1 MTNKKGPSRSTKG
14 IDPELITSLYE
25 ISTAINALMEV
36 DEIAAIIIEHC
47 LKRIDAEQGMVYLLD
62 KSDNNSDMF
71 KTFLRGYAQQADKI
85 PFHINQSL
93 AAMILKNRSVI
104 LCNETGSDKRF
115 QSLKLAEFGINSL
128 LSAPLITRQGMI
140 GILVLVNDR
149 TSEGFTDHDKRFLG
163 IVGTQ
168 VAKVVEAAH
177 LHEEEK
183 KLIAIREE
191 LGIAHDIQKRFL
203 PSSGLDNEKCTVTGL
218 NIPAKDLGG
227 DFFDIVQMSE
237 QSVFVSLGDV
247 MGKGIPAA
255 LIMSNAMAVLRSQLS
270 RAGKFFLA
278 DIADSLNNMVHM
290 FTPPGQFITTIFGEY
305 VCKNK
310 SFSYVNAGHPPLII
324 VRSGGETES
333 PPGENNDI
341 AIGIL
346 PDVQFSINKV
356 ALNPGDMLFIYS
368 DGITECFNKAGE
380 EFGEQR
386 LEAFLKYNHTKSAEE
401 ISRLLPLELDKF
413 RGDGERS
420 DDITFLIIQA
430 K

>member
-1 MTNKKGPSRSTKG
+1 MTNKNRPAKSSKGV
-14 IDPELITSLYE
+14 DPELITSLYE

-36 DEIAAIIIEHC
+36 DEIAAIIIDHC

-62 KSDNNSDMF
+62 KSDDKSDQF
-71 KTFLRGYAQQADKI
+71 KTFLRGFARETDKI

-93 AAMILKNRSVI
+93 AALILKNRSVI
-104 LCNETGSDKRF
+104 LCNDPDSDRLFKSLNLTGY
-115 QSLKLAEFGINSL
+115 GIKSL

-140 GILVLVNDR
+140 GILVLVNNR
-149 TSEGFTDHDKRFLG
+149 TDDGFTDHDKRFLG

-168 VAKVVEAAH
+168 VAKVVEAAR

-183 KLIAIREE
+183 QLIALKEE
-191 LGIAHDIQKRFL
+191 LNIAHHIQKKFL
-203 PSSGLDNEKCTVTGL
+203 PSSGLDNEKCTVVGL

-290 FTPPGQFITTIFGEY
+290 FTPSGQFITTVFGEY
-305 VCKNK
+305 VCRNK
-310 SFSYVNAGHPPLII
+310 SFNYINAGHPPLII
-324 VRSGGETES
+324 VRASGEIES
-333 PPGENNDI
+333 PSEEENDI
-341 AIGIL
+341 AVGIL
-346 PDVQFSINKV
+346 PDVQFSINRV
-356 ALNPGDMLFIYS
+356 NLDSGDMLFIYS
-368 DGITECFNKAGE
+368 DGITECFNEADE
-380 EFGEQR
+380 EFGEER
-386 LEAFLKYNHTKSAEE
+386 LKSFLKYNHTKSAAE
-401 ISRLLPLELDKF
+401 IARLLPLELDKF
-413 RGDGERS
+413 RGKNERS
-420 DDITFLIIQA
+420 DDITLLLIQS